1 MRQGGQEEIP
11 LPIHAA
17 QWGQF
22 ITIVLMALALG
33 MDAFSLGIGMG
44 VRGIRLLNILK
55 VGVITGLFH
64 IIMPLMGLFTGHYIG
79 TLLGNVATY
88 AGGLLLVVL
97 GGHMIYSSLK
107 SDSIVV
113 FDHRSFWSLMLFGL
127 MVSIDSF
134 SVGVSLGMFST
145 DLLLTVLI
153 FGLFGGG
160 MSILGLLLGRRVSY
174 WVGEY
179 GETLGGLIL
188 LLFGI
193 RFLV

>member
-1 MRQGGQEEIP
+1 M
-11 LPIHAA
+11 PIHAA
-17 QWGQF
+17 QWGQL

-55 VGVITGLFH
+55 IGIITGLFH
-64 IIMPLMGLFTGHYIG
+64 VIMPLIGLFTGHYIG
-79 TLLGNVATY
+79 TLLGSVATY
-88 AGGLLLVVL
+88 AGGLLLVAL
-97 GGHMIYSSLK
+97 GAHMIYSSLK

-145 DLLLTVLI
+145 DLIVTVLL

-160 MSILGLLLGRRVSY
+160 MSIAGLLLGRKVSY

-188 LLFGI
+188 LIFGI